1 MKKSAFLWVFGMC
14 ILILSSCG
22 TTRITKL
29 ERTNDYEELFQAA
42 VAYYEQ
48 GRYDKAKMYL
58 EKITPYYR
66 GSLESEKIKYYWAKS
81 EYYLGYYQLAAYQFK
96 EFYRTFGRSPFAE
109 EAMFLEAYSL
119 YLDSPDAEL
128 DQSSSEEAVVAMQNY
143 INRYPASPRAK
154 EADKMIDELQVRF
167 ETKAYETAKLY
178 YKLTTGLSYK
188 NYLEAAL
195 ITFETFKVD
204 YPDSDYNEELL
215 FLSIET
221 SFKLADNSIR
231 SKKKER
237 FDKMYELY
245 SEFQDKF
252 PESQYMSEAKN
263 YYERSQEQLNRIKT
277 IG

>member
-1 MKKSAFLWVFGMC
+1 MKKSAFLCVFGMS

-109 EAMFLEAYSL
+109 RSHVL
-119 YLDSPDAEL
+119 
-128 DQSSSEEAVVAMQNY
+128 
-143 INRYPASPRAK
+143 R
-154 EADKMIDELQVRF
+154 
-167 ETKAYETAKLY
+167 
-178 YKLTTGLSYK
+178 G
-188 NYLEAAL
+188 
-195 ITFETFKVD
+195 
-204 YPDSDYNEELL
+204 L
-215 FLSIET
+215 FLVFGFSRCR
-221 SFKLADNSIR
+221 AR
-231 SKKKER
+231 SV
-237 FDKMYELY
+237 
-245 SEFQDKF
+245 KF
-252 PESQYMSEAKN
+252 
-263 YYERSQEQLNRIKT
+263 
-277 IG
+277 